1 MQQAKQKTHT
11 PAKVIVV
18 DDHDVVRRGLQQVID
33 EDPALTICGNASNT
47 RDALQILDTT
57 DVDVMTIDLSLGE
70 DSGLELIKDIKARHN
85 AVLMLVYS
93 MHDESLYAERA
104 IRAGARGY
112 LMKQEPV
119 ETVVEAIHRILTGR
133 VYLSAVMASRMV
145 DLFLD
150 GPDATS
156 DTSSLNSL
164 SDRELEIFQLIGQGM
179 GTRLIAERLH
189 LSMKTIETHRS
200 HIKRK
205 LKLKDGYELV
215 QQAVQWVQSQ

>member
-1 MQQAKQKTHT
+1 MQQAKRKEHA

-33 EDPALTICGNASNT
+33 EDPALTVCGNASNAQ
-47 RDALQILDTT
+47 DALGLLDTS

-70 DSGLELIKDIKARHN
+70 DSGLELIKDIKARHRG
-85 AVLMLVYS
+85 VFMLVYS

-119 ETVVEAIHRILTGR
+119 ETVVEAIHRILTGS
-133 VYLSAVMASRMV
+133 VYLSAAMASRMV

-156 DTSSLNSL
+156 DTSSMSSL
-164 SDRELEIFQLIGQGM
+164 SDRELEIFQLIGQGI
-179 GTRLIAERLH
+179 GTRQIADRLH